1 MNVKEL
7 FEEVSCE
14 IDSLEGYDVIV
25 ASWSENGDE
34 EHSNP

>member
-14 IDSLEGYDVIV
+14 IDSFEGCDLIIT
-25 ASWSENGDE
+25 SWGEGGNE
-34 EHSNP
+34 EHSDP